1 MLISNL
7 TRSAEEAAAADPDSL
22 LLLVASPIPRE
33 ILLQRDEYF
42 LSSDA
47 DYVAPLSVLITFL
60 VKARKGEIPVRYKT
74 VPTGDVVGGLIYVYR
89 SFEFRCD
96 QLCDQIL
103 LAA

>member
-1 MLISNL
+1 M
-7 TRSAEEAAAADPDSL
+7 
-22 LLLVASPIPRE
+22 ASPIPRE
-33 ILLQRDEYF
+33 IILQRDEYF

-74 VPTGDVVGGLIYVYR
+74 VPAGDVVGGLIYVYR

-96 QLCDQIL
+96 LMLPVMTSVIKCDS
-103 LAA
+103 